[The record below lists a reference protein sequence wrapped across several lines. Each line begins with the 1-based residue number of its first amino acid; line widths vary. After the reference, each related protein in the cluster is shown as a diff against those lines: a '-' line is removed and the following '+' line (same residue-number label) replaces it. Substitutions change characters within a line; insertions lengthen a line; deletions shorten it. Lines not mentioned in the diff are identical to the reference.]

1 MIKQTKWVMKSSTVR
16 WLLAGLVVFFLA
28 IPAWAATITV
38 TNTDDSGD
46 GSLRKAIADASS
58 GDTINFSVLGT
69 VTITGFDLYIDKSLT
84 ITGPGADQ
92 LTISGTNNWSIFN
105 IQSGTVTISGLTI
118 TNGKESHGG
127 GIYNAGNLTL
137 INCTVSG
144 NTADY
149 GGGIYNY
156 STGTTILTNC
166 TVSNNTANV
175 GGGGIFNY
183 TGTLTLTNC
192 TVSDNTANG
201 ASGGI
206 NDAGGG
212 IYNSAGILTLTNC
225 TVNGNTTGYNG
236 GGIFN
241 YATSSGGSG
250 SATLTNCTVSGNT
263 AQYGGGMHN
272 YQSTATLINC
282 TVFMNYVSHG
292 AASIYNYDGSVTV
305 TNCIILVDSGAL
317 TDGGYN
323 ILDTNPNLGPLQDT
337 GGPTFTHALLS
348 GSPALDAIPEGGN
361 SYNGAPVTDQR
372 GEIRPSPAGG
382 NCDIG
387 AYECHAPST
396 PEMDVSGLSVSI
408 PDGDATPSATDDT
421 DFGTVAVAGGTNA
434 NTFTITNSGSATLN
448 LTGTSSPVALIPTDT
463 STPLVTIGG
472 TNAADFTLTSDASTP
487 VLSGGGTTTFTITFD
502 PSAAGVRTA
511 TISIANDD
519 PDENPYNFAIQG
531 EGAVQAAHPAL
542 PGGSSGCG
550 VNRPPV
556 PNAGPDQT
564 ACIGERVFLDGSA
577 SYDIDEGVPPN
588 TILGEISTQY
598 VHQRREDL
606 KFRWTIAALYYAA
619 GQPVLAIP
627 NGAGIDST
635 LQDFDSEIG
644 SFVPNVPGVYQFDL
658 FITDD
663 FGDTLSD
670 RVTVTCLPCFAEDEP
685 VVEAVFSFERVLVYP
700 NPFSDQVHFGFIGE
714 GTAEWI
720 TVAVFDLSGH
730 RVWESQIADAVEIL
744 WDGRRSDGQLLATGP
759 YLYKIVLTADG
770 GTYTE
775 TGTVFLKR

>member
-1 MIKQTKWVMKSSTVR
+1 MAEMIKQTKWVMKSSAVR
-16 WLLAGLVVFFLA
+16 WLLAGLVVLLLA
-28 IPAWAATITV
+28 IPAWAQVITV
-38 TNTDDSGD
+38 TNLNDSGA
-46 GSLRKAIADASS
+46 GSLRQAILDASP
-58 GDTINFSVLGT
+58 GYTIDFAVTG
-69 VTITGFDLYIDKSLT
+69 TITLTGEYLYIDKNLT
-84 ITGPGADQ
+84 ITGPGANQ
-92 LTISGTNNWSIFN
+92 LTISGTNNWSVFN
-105 IQSGTVTISGLTI
+105 IQNGTVIISGLTI
-118 TNGKESHGG
+118 TNGEESHGG

-137 INCTVSG
+137 IACTVSG

-166 TVSNNTANV
+166 TVSNNTANI

-183 TGTLTLTNC
+183 SGTLTLTNC

-212 IYNSAGILTLTNC
+212 IYNSAGILALTNC

-241 YATSSGGSG
+241 YAGSG
-250 SATLTNCTVSGNT
+250 STTLTNCTVSGNT
-263 AQYGGGMHN
+263 AQYGGGIHN
-272 YQSTATLINC
+272 YQSTASLINC
-282 TVFMNYVSHG
+282 TVLMNYVSHG
-292 AASIYNYDGSVTV
+292 AACIYNYDGSVTV
-305 TNCIILVDSGAL
+305 TNCIIHIVSGSL

-323 ILDTNPNLGPLQDT
+323 LLGASPSLLGPLQDN
-337 GGPTFTHALLS
+337 GGPTLTHALLV
-348 GSPALDAIPEGGN
+348 GSPALDAIPEGG
-361 SYNGAPVTDQR
+361 SHYNGAPVTDQR
-372 GEIRPSPAGG
+372 GESRPSPAGG

-387 AYECHAPST
+387 AYEYHAPSA
-396 PEMDVSGLSVSI
+396 PEMDVSGLSTSI
-408 PDGDATPSATDDT
+408 PDGDTSPQVADDT
-421 DFGTVAVAGGTNA
+421 DFGAVAVAGGTNA

-448 LTGTSSPVALIPTDT
+448 LTGTSSPGALIPTDT

-487 VLSGGGTTTFTITFD
+487 VLSGGGTTTFTVTFD

-531 EGAVQAAHPAL
+531 EGTVQAAHPAP

-588 TILGEISTQY
+588 VIMGAISPQY

-606 KFRWTIAALYYAA
+606 EFRWTIAVLYYAA
-619 GQPVLAIP
+619 GLPVLVIP
-627 NGAGIDST
+627 DGADIDST

-670 RVTVTCLPCFAEDEP
+670 RVTVTCLSCFAEDEP

-700 NPFSDQVHFGFIGE
+700 NPFNDQVHFGFIGE
-714 GTAEWI
+714 GVAEWI
-720 TVAVFDLSGH
+720 TVAVFDLASH
-730 RVWESQIADAVEIL
+730 RVWEGQAASAVEVV
-744 WDGRRSDGQLLATGP
+744 WDGRRSDGQLLASGP
-759 YLYKIVLTADG
+759 YLYKIILTADG
-770 GTYTE
+770 QTYAK